1 MMMMMRSMKIM
12 RRMSTL
18 SRRATFGQNE
28 ELAFAWITPNA
39 LAKSLEGAILVRRS
53 LSLSTFE
60 TNAHFY
66 IFEYKQARLLSV
78 PGLELVGAR
87 MLQPS
92 DAFVDEY
99 VDTMKKNASETE
111 FKHTMMDFV
120 DTELRYDGSTD
131 RGYPNWMMMLLFK
144 GENARS
150 KLSVQV
156 GAHSPHSAA
165 LGTTIRGAFGDYNRD
180 NSGKIDYF
188 QPSVVAPL
196 TDKCNREYL
205 EVFAKYAQKDGG
217 VVDHWWFEHDGD
229 TDGDGQIDDHE
240 TGLLMI
246 KPDNL
251 ERPSSLPGH
260 IIDMISTTGLHCRGC
275 KVFSMTPAMGRD
287 FYGFLEGIF
296 EKKLVGLVE
305 KKLRRQIGTQCSSPF
320 STL

>member
-1 MMMMMRSMKIM
+1 
-12 RRMSTL
+12 
-18 SRRATFGQNE
+18 
-28 ELAFAWITPNA
+28 
-39 LAKSLEGAILVRRS
+39 
-53 LSLSTFE
+53 
-60 TNAHFY
+60 
-66 IFEYKQARLLSV
+66 
-78 PGLELVGAR
+78 

-120 DTELRYDGSTD
+120 NTELRYDGSTD

-180 NSGKIDYF
+180 TSGKIDYF

-205 EVFAKYAQKDGG
+205 EVFAKHAQKDGG

-320 STL
+320 TTL

>member
-1 MMMMMRSMKIM
+1 
-12 RRMSTL
+12 
-18 SRRATFGQNE
+18 
-28 ELAFAWITPNA
+28 
-39 LAKSLEGAILVRRS
+39 
-53 LSLSTFE
+53 
-60 TNAHFY
+60 
-66 IFEYKQARLLSV
+66 
-78 PGLELVGAR
+78 

-305 KKLRRQIGTQCSSPF
+305 KKLRRQIGTYHF
-320 STL
+320 TTLLENYFNTSM